1 MAKTTTSKKSVKPAA
16 KAKPPVKTKKAA
28 AKPAKTAAKSA
39 AKIPAKTG
47 TKTVKK
53 SAVKKTL
60 KAAAE
65 KIKKPVQAKAAGKH
79 ASKIAAAKSTSAAR
93 SKTGVAKSAPKKS
106 KASRFRINQKIVYPS
121 QGVGKITAINEQIFR
136 EQTMLYYNIYIEASD
151 MVVMVPVERAED
163 LGIRAIVSA
172 SEAEKALNLLSDD
185 FEPITSDW
193 KLRYQMN
200 LELLKKG
207 SINDIATIVRCLYN
221 RSKVKELPILER
233 KLYDSARKL
242 LEDEISF
249 ATGKSLKEVET
260 LIHIKLEPPGSAP
273 KVKHVINIDDDDDDN
288 LMDDMNANSN
298 ESDDGDASDDDSSYD
313 DDSF

>member
-1 MAKTTTSKKSVKPAA
+1 M
-16 KAKPPVKTKKAA
+16 
-28 AKPAKTAAKSA
+28 
-39 AKIPAKTG
+39 
-47 TKTVKK
+47 
-53 SAVKKTL
+53 
-60 KAAAE
+60 
-65 KIKKPVQAKAAGKH
+65 
-79 ASKIAAAKSTSAAR
+79 
-93 SKTGVAKSAPKKS
+93 
-106 KASRFRINQKIVYPS
+106 SRFRVNQKIVYPS
-121 QGVGKITAINEQIFR
+121 QGVGKITAINAQLFNGE
-136 EQTMLYYNIYIEASD
+136 MVPYYNIYIEASD
-151 MVVMVPVERAED
+151 MTVMARVEYAEE

-200 LELLKKG
+200 LDLLKKG

-273 KVKHVINIDDDDDDN
+273 KVKHVINIDDDEDDN
-288 LMDDMNANSN
+288 LMDDMNTGSN
-298 ESDDGDASDDDSSYD
+298 ESDDGDSSGDDDSSYD